1 MPLDSTIPQDVDV
14 LARQAGGQK
23 LESDSPLWRTLFPV
37 DHLRIDGR
45 VPVDKSAQYL
55 TQTRLNPTRELIAV
69 AFAPES
75 EASAAGF
82 DLLSKYL
89 INKGCVQN
97 PYLNIHLVADSPFI
111 GVMV

>member
-1 MPLDSTIPQDVDV
+1 MPLDSTIPQEVDV
-14 LARQAGGQK
+14 KARQAGGRK
-23 LESDSPLWRTLFPV
+23 LDSDSPLWKTLFPV

-75 EASAAGF
+75 DSSSGSF

-89 INKGCVQN
+89 IDKG
-97 PYLNIHLVADSPFI
+97 
-111 GVMV
+111 